1 MESNTL
7 PLCQLLIGLNKKK
20 KRIAVLT
27 TIHSLHL
34 QILQHC
40 QLIVNNGFGYI
51 FEIRVEGLVIRSKYL
66 PNMQKR
72 SKRHKFAIII
82 TSIALC

>member
-20 KRIAVLT
+20 KDCRIDHHTFFTFTNFT
-27 TIHSLHL
+27 TLSIDRKTMA
-34 QILQHC
+34 
-40 QLIVNNGFGYI
+40 GYI

>member
-1 MESNTL
+1 M
-7 PLCQLLIGLNKKK
+7 
-20 KRIAVLT
+20 IAILT

-40 QLIVNNGFGYI
+40 QLIVKHWLWIYI
-51 FEIRVEGLVIRSKYL
+51 FEIRVEGLVIRSNYL

-82 TSIALC
+82 TLIALC

>member
-7 PLCQLLIGLNKKK
+7 PLCQLLIGVNKKK
-20 KRIAVLT
+20 KDCRIDHHTFFTFTNFT
-27 TIHSLHL
+27 TLSIDRKTMALDISSK
-34 QILQHC
+34 
-40 QLIVNNGFGYI
+40 
-51 FEIRVEGLVIRSKYL
+51 FEIRSKYL
-66 PNMQKR
+66 PNMQKK